1 MVLDLFSL
9 NRLSIKRY
17 GRKVS
22 MMRKMTVTFVVCC
35 IVSVFFS
42 AGSPGVQAKEI
53 FVTIG
58 GGDFTGVYFPT
69 GLAIAKMIDNKRH
82 DYGIRATVMATAGAT
97 FNLNTI
103 IAGYME
109 FGITQADNL
118 YRAFNGLDEWAKK
131 GPQKELRSVFSLY
144 NESLTLVAAV
154 DAGINAI
161 GDLKGKRV
169 SLGNPGYSQ
178 RRLIIYTLEVAGLDP
193 KKDIIPLRVNAS
205 EAPDLLQDNL
215 IDAYFFTVG
224 HPSETVRKALS
235 GKRRARIIP
244 IFGPGIDKLLAD
256 NNYYTKNQLQIQ
268 RLYPGLEGTKEEV
281 ESFGVKA
288 ILCTSSKV
296 PEEVVY
302 AVTKIVFE
310 NLDEFR
316 QQHPA
321 LMDLTKEGMLK
332 GLSAP
337 LHPGAL
343 KYFMEA
349 GLVK

>member
-17 GRKVS
+17 GRKIS
-22 MMRKMTVTFVVCC
+22 MKRKMTVTFVVCC
-35 IVSVFFS
+35 ILSVFFN
-42 AGSPGVQAKEI
+42 AGSSGVQAKEV

-82 DYGIRATVMATAGAT
+82 DYGIRATVMATVGST

-109 FGITQADNL
+109 FGIAQADGL
-118 YRAFNGLDEWAKK
+118 YRAINGLDEWAKK
-131 GPQKELRSVFSLY
+131 GPQKELRSVFSIY

-154 DAGINAI
+154 DTGINVI
-161 GDLKGKRV
+161 GDLKSKRV

-178 RRLIIYTLEVAGLDP
+178 RRMIIYTLEAAGFDP
-193 KKDIIPLRVNAS
+193 RKDIIPLRVNAS
-205 EAPDLLQDNL
+205 EAPNLLQDNL

-224 HPSETVRKALS
+224 HPSETVRKALT
-235 GKRRARIIP
+235 GERKARIIP
-244 IFGPGIDKLLAD
+244 ITGPGIDKLLD
-256 NNYYTKNQLQIQ
+256 DKNYYTKNQLQVQ
-268 RLYPGLEGTKEEV
+268 MLYPGLEGTKEEV
-281 ESFGVKA
+281 DTIGVMA
-288 ILCTSSKV
+288 TLCTSSKV
-296 PEEVVY
+296 PDDVVY
-302 AVTKIVFE
+302 AVTKIIFE

-321 LMDLTKEGMLK
+321 LASLTKEGMLK

-337 LHPGAL
+337 IHPGAL